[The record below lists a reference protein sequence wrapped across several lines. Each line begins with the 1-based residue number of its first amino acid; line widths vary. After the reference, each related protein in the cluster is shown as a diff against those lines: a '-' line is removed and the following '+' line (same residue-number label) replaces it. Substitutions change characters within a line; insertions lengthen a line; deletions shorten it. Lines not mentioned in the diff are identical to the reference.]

1 MSVQIGP
8 SPLLQL
14 NNVRAKYTYSQINDV
29 RLRAIQI
36 SPQECK
42 KYLENLQIVILPNIS
57 ESLKKKIILTNRGV
71 GVSQMAR
78 IGLMLFMDS
87 PIFLD
92 LKC

>member
-36 SPQECK
+36 SRQECK
-42 KYLENLQIVILPNIS
+42 KYLENFQIVILPNIS
-57 ESLKKKIILTNRGV
+57 ESLKK
-71 GVSQMAR
+71 
-78 IGLMLFMDS
+78 
-87 PIFLD
+87 
-92 LKC
+92 